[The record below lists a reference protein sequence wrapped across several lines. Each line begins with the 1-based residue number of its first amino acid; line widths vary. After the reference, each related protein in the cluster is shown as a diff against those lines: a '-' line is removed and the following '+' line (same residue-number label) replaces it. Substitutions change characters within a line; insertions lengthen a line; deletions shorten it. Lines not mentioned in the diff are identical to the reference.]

1 MNEQLIERIVPEI
14 SAALVGLKFREAFQ
28 LGDNRFALAFDGDE
42 FRLLFIGIETIEPRI
57 YLTERRLR
65 DLKKLKTNPSKF
77 TVDLARSFEGSE
89 LIGIEKEENERVIE
103 LEFRNLA
110 GSISLMVQLTGKSA
124 NLFVLDANRRIVTAA
139 KKPNEDEHSIGMAY
153 KFPSLSDS
161 QISDNDE
168 LPRPELPSGSTL
180 SQILDKHYLRQEA
193 QTDFHQLAAAARRKC
208 RNEWSK
214 LRRLMK
220 NLESDLEE
228 HGDAELWK
236 RFGDLLLASKSTA
249 LRKDRSILVLDLFQ
263 EAAPLIEIE
272 ADPSESVTE
281 AAQRYFRKYTKAR
294 NAAAEI
300 ASRME
305 TVSKKIEAAERLHKD
320 IEAAVLSTD
329 TGFLESVVD
338 RYTATKLPSKKVKV
352 QSGVKGIRSFTSSNG
367 FEILVGK
374 KAGDNDILT
383 SKVANSRD
391 TWMHAAD
398 YPGSHVVIRNPD
410 RKEIPQKT
418 LIEAAQLAA
427 FYSQGNKQPKAA
439 VNYTLKKYVN
449 KPKGSAPGLVRLA
462 SFKTILVAPVFPNV
476 SPK

>member
-1 MNEQLIERIVPEI
+1 
-14 SAALVGLKFREAFQ
+14 
-28 LGDNRFALAFDGDE
+28 
-42 FRLLFIGIETIEPRI
+42 
-57 YLTERRLR
+57 
-65 DLKKLKTNPSKF
+65 
-77 TVDLARSFEGSE
+77 
-89 LIGIEKEENERVIE
+89 
-103 LEFRNLA
+103 
-110 GSISLMVQLTGKSA
+110 
-124 NLFVLDANRRIVTAA
+124 
-139 KKPNEDEHSIGMAY
+139 
-153 KFPSLSDS
+153 
-161 QISDNDE
+161 
-168 LPRPELPSGSTL
+168 
-180 SQILDKHYLRQEA
+180 
-193 QTDFHQLAAAARRKC
+193 
-208 RNEWSK
+208 
-214 LRRLMK
+214 
-220 NLESDLEE
+220 
-228 HGDAELWK
+228 
-236 RFGDLLLASKSTA
+236 
-249 LRKDRSILVLDLFQ
+249 
-263 EAAPLIEIE
+263 
-272 ADPSESVTE
+272 
-281 AAQRYFRKYTKAR
+281 
-294 NAAAEI
+294 
-300 ASRME
+300 ME